1 MSTVKTFKAKVTDE
15 DDWPYPEAFVAV
27 RQWSQSAQETGNSSD
42 CKEDYTEEYA
52 VEAIAYRANYWP
64 DSEVQAKGLKSKPLI
79 NQENTEE
86 PQLFT
91 VDLNH
96 LQSLQVLN
104 SSMSPA
110 DKRFRLIELDVTRR
124 FA

>member
-1 MSTVKTFKAKVTDE
+1 MSTVKTFRAKVADE
-15 DDWPYPEAFVAV
+15 LDWPYPSALVAV

-42 CKEDYTEEYA
+42 CEEDYAEDYA

-64 DSEVQAKGLKSKPLI
+64 DIQAQVNGLKSRPLI
-79 NQENTEE
+79 NKENTEE

-91 VDLNH
+91 VDLKH

-104 SSMSPA
+104 SSMAPA